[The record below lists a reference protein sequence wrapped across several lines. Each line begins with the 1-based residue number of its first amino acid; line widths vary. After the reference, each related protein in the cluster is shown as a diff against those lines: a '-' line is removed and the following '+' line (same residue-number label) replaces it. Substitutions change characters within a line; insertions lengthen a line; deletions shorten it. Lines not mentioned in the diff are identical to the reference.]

1 MLSIRKLTLRNIKLY
16 LRDKSAVFFSF
27 LSVIILIS
35 LYLLFL
41 KNAYKHEALEQVM
54 NAKEIDFMVDSLILS
69 GIMVINTIT
78 LSLGNLGSMIQD
90 LESHRI
96 NAFIVTPVKRYKL
109 ILAYFASSFMITLT
123 FSLLMWV
130 GALALIYLTTG
141 IMYPSDISI
150 KATGLVILYTFI
162 STAFMI
168 LLTTFIKSVN
178 AFGAV
183 SGVFG
188 TLIGFTSGIYMP
200 LSQFPDYIQKI
211 SAWLPFTHMTIYL
224 KQLLLKPSFDL
235 IGQKIPREVMDMIQT
250 VYATKSL
257 PITGEVFD
265 PVWVLLVSCIIGLF
279 ALIWATFR
287 MKHRIRS

>member
-141 IMYPSDISI
+141 IMYPSDILI

-162 STAFMI
+162 STTFMI

-224 KQLLLKPSFDL
+224 KQILLKPSFDL

-257 PITGEVFD
+257 PIAGEVFD
-265 PVWVLLVSCIIGLF
+265 QVWVLLVSCIIGLL

>member
-41 KNAYKHEALEQVM
+41 KNAYKHEVLEQVM